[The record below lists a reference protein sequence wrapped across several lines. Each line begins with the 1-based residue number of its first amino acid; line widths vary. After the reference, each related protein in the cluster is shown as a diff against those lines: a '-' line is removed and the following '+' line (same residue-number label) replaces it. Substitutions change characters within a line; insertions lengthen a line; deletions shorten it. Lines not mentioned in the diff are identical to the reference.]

1 MEQSS
6 STTPLSCADCGIKA
20 CKGRENRYPPFCP
33 TAQSK
38 EQLRADALRLF
49 EDPTVKKLTIASAEA
64 EADGYGRW
72 CRVEDTIAV
81 AKKMGVTRIG
91 VASCLGLLKD
101 AALLTKVLRTHGFT
115 VYTLSCKIGAVPKTE
130 LGIPSYC
137 DCCGC
142 NACNPILQALYLNE
156 QNTQFNIAFGLCVG
170 HDSLF
175 YRYSNAFCTTLVT
188 KDRVTGHNPIAPLH
202 MLDNYYKKLLQPS
215 ELDEIQEISDRN
227 DIK

>member
-1 MEQSS
+1 MEQQ
-6 STTPLSCADCGIKA
+6 TPPVFPSCADCGVKA
-20 CKGRENRYPPFCP
+20 CKGQETLYPPFCP
-33 TAQSK
+33 TVQSEK
-38 EQLRADALRLF
+38 HLRADALALF
-49 EDPTVKKLTIASAEA
+49 TEPEVKKLTIASAET
-64 EADGYGRW
+64 EADSYGRW

-91 VASCLGLLKD
+91 VASCLGLLKE
-101 AALLTKVLRTHGFT
+101 AALLTRVLRAHGFT
-115 VYTLSCKIGAVPKTE
+115 VCTLSCKVGAVPKTE

-137 DCCGC
+137 SCCGS

-156 QNTQFNIAFGLCVG
+156 QGTQFNIAFGLCVG

-175 YRYSNAFCTTLVT
+175 YRYSNAFCTTLVA

-215 ELDEIQEISDRN
+215 ELD
-227 DIK
+227 DIKEITDRTDTK